1 MAKKIMILSHGFF
14 GTELKKSVEMIMGEQ
29 SQVVALPLLEED
41 GLESYVAK
49 VKAVLAD
56 TAEDDWLLVCDLFGG
71 TPANVAMSFLK
82 RPIEHVITGVNMPI
96 IIELIA
102 QLESTSSWHEILINL
117 ADLQQ
122 TSIQFL
128 PSNREV

>member
-29 SQVVALPLLEED
+29 PQIVALPLLEED
-41 GLESYVAK
+41 GLESYVTK
-49 VKAVLAD
+49 VRAVLAD
-56 TAEDDWLLVCDLFGG
+56 TTDDEWLLVCDLFGG

-82 RPIEHVITGVNMPI
+82 RPVEHVITGINMPV

-102 QLESTSSWHEILINL
+102 QLESNSSWQEILINL
-117 ADLQQ
+117 AELQQ

-128 PSNREV
+128 PSKN